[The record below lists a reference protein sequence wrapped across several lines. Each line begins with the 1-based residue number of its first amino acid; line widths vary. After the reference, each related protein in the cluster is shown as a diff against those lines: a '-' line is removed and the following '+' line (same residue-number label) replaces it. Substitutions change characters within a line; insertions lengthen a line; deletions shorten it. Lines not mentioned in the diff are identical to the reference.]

1 LRILF
6 DLLLELL
13 FLLVLEHHVAWN
25 IHRVR
30 RVLIGSE
37 LRLIL
42 LCAHAA
48 RSCALTLLHEDLCIE
63 VVRRISCRRLVDI
76 LLGLLTSREG

>member
-1 LRILF
+1 LIILF
-6 DLLLELL
+6 YLLLELL

-30 RVLIGSE
+30 RVLIGGE

-42 LCAHAA
+42 LCTHVAG
-48 RSCALTLLHEDLCIE
+48 SCALTLLHEDLCIE
-63 VVRRISCRRLVDI
+63 VVCRIVCRRLVVI
-76 LLGLLTSREG
+76 LLGLASWER